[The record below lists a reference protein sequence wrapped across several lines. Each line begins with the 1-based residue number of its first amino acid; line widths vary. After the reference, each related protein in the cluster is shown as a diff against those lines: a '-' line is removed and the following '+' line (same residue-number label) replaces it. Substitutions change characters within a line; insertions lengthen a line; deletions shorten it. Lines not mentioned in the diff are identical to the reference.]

1 VAAAAPALSFAYTAT
16 DVLSPLP
23 PSSSSSFGAAPP
35 LLLLLLLLP
44 SAKNAPGNLKIG

>member
-35 LLLLLLLLP
+35 LLLLLLP